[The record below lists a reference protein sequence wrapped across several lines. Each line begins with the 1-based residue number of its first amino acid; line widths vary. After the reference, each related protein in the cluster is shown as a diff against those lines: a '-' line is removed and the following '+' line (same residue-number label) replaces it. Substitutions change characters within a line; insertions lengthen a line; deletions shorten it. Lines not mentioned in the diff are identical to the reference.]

1 MSQTRIARL
10 FDSLRADR
18 PALIP
23 YITAGDPAP
32 DRTAALVAALERG
45 GADLIELGVPFSDP
59 IADGPVIQRG
69 SERALRAGTR
79 VSTVLEIASEIRK
92 QSEIPLLLF
101 TYMNPVLRYGL
112 ERLARD
118 AVACGID
125 GCLLTDLS
133 VEEAE
138 PYTTAMRGAGLDTVF
153 LAAPTSSERR
163 LRLVAQYSSGF
174 VYLVSRTGVT
184 GERAMLSENVA
195 PLVQA
200 MRRVTTLPLVV
211 GFGIS
216 NAAQVRAVGELAD
229 GVAVGSAVVRT
240 VEQYAGSAELE
251 SRLEALARELASGL
265 PSKNQ
270 RSDKHGTAR

>member
-1 MSQTRIARL
+1 MSQTRIVRL
-10 FDSLRADR
+10 FERLRAEQR
-18 PALIP
+18 PALIA

-69 SERALRAGTR
+69 SERALKAGT
-79 VSTVLEIASEIRK
+79 TVAKVLDIASQIRAH
-92 QSEIPLLLF
+92 SEIPLLLF
-101 TYMNPVLRYGL
+101 TYINPVLRYGL
-112 ERLARD
+112 DKLGRD
-118 AVACGID
+118 AVTHGID

-138 PYTTAMRGAGLDTVF
+138 PYVAAMRTAGLDTVF
-153 LAAPTSSERR
+153 LASPTSTPRR
-163 LRLVAQYSSGF
+163 LELVAKFSSGF

-184 GERAMLSENVA
+184 GERGTLSDAAA

-200 MRRVTTLPLVV
+200 MRKVTELPLAV

-216 NAAQVRAVGELAD
+216 TPDQVRAVGEIAD
-229 GVAVGSAVVRT
+229 GVVVGSAFVAII
-240 VEQYAGSAELE
+240 EQYAASDELE
-251 SRLEALARELASGL
+251 GKLEAFARRLAGGL
-265 PSKNQ
+265 PSKN
-270 RSDKHGTAR
+270 R